1 MQWMLRPSRKQILS
15 SKHLLEGV
23 LQFPFEI
30 LTTLA
35 VEIPQKP
42 APLRKESPLT
52 RQNTVKNTLALV
64 TLSIQRLNTITLV
77 QLFSCKSTRYYI
89 LSSLFSK
96 KRTLHTISKGNERSR
111 VYFNWESF
119 AKQLFHNTIVIAHF
133 LTWIASFNAQT
144 TSVTNSCNTLLEQH
158 RNYI

>member
-52 RQNTVKNTLALV
+52 RQNTVKTPLP
-64 TLSIQRLNTITLV
+64 LSHY
-77 QLFSCKSTRYYI
+77 RY
-89 LSSLFSK
+89 
-96 KRTLHTISKGNERSR
+96 N
-111 VYFNWESF
+111 V
-119 AKQLFHNTIVIAHF
+119 
-133 LTWIASFNAQT
+133 
-144 TSVTNSCNTLLEQH
+144 
-158 RNYI
+158 